1 MSAPPLDEV
10 EVIERARSK
19 SAALREEIGKQVIG
33 LQSAIEHLLIC
44 LYSSGH
50 ALLVGVPGLAKTL
63 LVRTMA
69 SAMELKFRRI
79 QFTPDLMPADI
90 TGTNIIDEDRTTG
103 HRQFVFAEGPLFA
116 NIILADEINR
126 TPPKTQAAL
135 LEAMQE
141 HSVTVSGCTYVLE
154 EPFFVLA
161 TQNPIEQEGTYPLP
175 EAQLDRFMFNLLL
188 DYPTA
193 GEELR
198 ILETTTT
205 GEIVKI
211 NPIMTGQE
219 ISQFQKVLRRIPV
232 PQAALEYAVRLV
244 QATRPISAN
253 GVAEVKKFV
262 RWGAGPR
269 ATQQLVFAAKVRA
282 ALAGRYHVEIEDLQ
296 ALALPALRHRILL
309 NYHAEAERLTT
320 DILITK
326 LVNEIK

>member
-1 MSAPPLDEV
+1 MTTPPPDEV
-10 EVIERARSK
+10 EVIERARATST
-19 SAALREEIGKQVIG
+19 ALQKEIGKQVIG
-33 LQSAIEHLLIC
+33 LHSAIEHLLIC
-44 LYSSGH
+44 LFSGGH

-90 TGTNIIDEDRTTG
+90 TGTNIIDEDRATG
-103 HRQFVFAEGPLFA
+103 HRQFVFVEGPLFA

-135 LEAMQE
+135 LESMQE

-188 DYPTA
+188 DYPSVK
-193 GEELR
+193 EELN

-205 GEIVKI
+205 GEVIKI

-219 ISQFQKVLRRIPV
+219 ITQFQKVLRRIPV

-253 GVAEVKKFV
+253 GIAEVKKFV

-269 ATQQLVFAAKVRA
+269 ATQQLVFAAKVHA

-320 DILITK
+320 DVLITK
-326 LVNEIK
+326 LVEEVK